1 MEHDK
6 GIFQDSYG
14 FVDAWNSRRSTVY
27 GTKGM
32 CCCTQPLAAAAGN
45 KILAQG
51 GSAADAAVA
60 IAACL
65 NILEPCSTGIGGDAF
80 CLYYTAETKEVLCFN
95 GNGKSPAGFT
105 IEALAARGI
114 GNQPGQS
121 RIDQHSGVAVSVPG
135 AAQLWEDVV
144 TTCGKLSLLE
154 VLTPAIELGE
164 QGFPLGPMS
173 ARQWS
178 RGKLVGEEAMR
189 TFRPNGV
196 SPQAG
201 DLFYNRNLART
212 FREVA
217 DCGAKAFYTGRIG
230 AAIVAAVN
238 EYGGMVT
245 LEDLDAHTTLRTEP
259 ISTTYKGYRV
269 YQTPPPSHGIATLIA
284 LNILEA
290 LPSPPSGHRS
300 SAEQTHIS
308 LECMRLAMAD
318 ALQYAADPLVVQVP
332 IKGLLSKEYARERAA
347 QISVDYASE
356 IGFGDPTP
364 FMNSETVYFCCVDA
378 LGNAASF
385 INSNYM
391 GFGTGIVPQ
400 GCGFTLQNRACNF
413 TLDPSHPNCAGP
425 LKRPYHSI
433 IPCLMTKESDGSF
446 FATLGVMG
454 GFMQPQGQ
462 FQVIRNLIDFEMDP
476 QSSIDAARW
485 YINAPYYTLQN
496 ALAVKNSAVQ
506 IEAGYG
512 GRWEK
517 YYHEGFEDSVRDD
530 GETVLQ
536 QLGKMGHSMGDII
549 HTNRTMFGRG
559 QLIVRSNA
567 GVLAGASDPRSDGCA
582 LPQM

>member
-1 MEHDK
+1 
-6 GIFQDSYG
+6 
-14 FVDAWNSRRSTVY
+14 WNSRRSTVY

-51 GSAADAAVA
+51 GTAADAAVA
-60 IAACL
+60 MAACL

-80 CLYYTAETKEVLCFN
+80 ALYYSADTKEVSCFN

-105 IEALAARGI
+105 MEALAAKGI
-114 GNQPGQS
+114 GKQVGQS
-121 RIDQHSGVAVSVPG
+121 GIDPHSGVAVTVPG

-144 TTCGKLSLLE
+144 KTSGKLSMLE

-164 QGFPLGPMS
+164 NGFPLGPMS

-178 RGKLVGEEAMR
+178 RGKLVGEEAYR
-189 TFRPNGV
+189 TFRPNGI
-196 SPQAG
+196 SPKTG
-201 DLFYNRNLART
+201 ELFHNRNLART

-217 DCGAKAFYTGRIG
+217 ADGAKAFYSGRI
-230 AAIVAAVN
+230 ADAIVAAVN
-238 EYGGMVT
+238 DNGGMMT
-245 LEDLDAHTTLRTEP
+245 LEDLAAHTTNRSAP
-259 ISTTYKGYRV
+259 ISSTYKGYRV

-290 LPSPPSGHRS
+290 LPTPPSGHRS
-300 SAEQTHIS
+300 SAEQTHLS

-318 ALQYAADPLVVQVP
+318 ALQYAADPEVVRVP
-332 IKGLLSKEYARERAA
+332 VSGLLSKEYARSRAA
-347 QISVDYASE
+347 MISTECASE
-356 IGFGDPTP
+356 VDFGDPST
-364 FMNSETVYFCCVDA
+364 FMNSETVYFCCVDGQ
-378 LGNAASF
+378 GNACSF

-391 GFGTGIVPQ
+391 GFGTGIVPD

-413 TLDPSHPNCAGP
+413 TLDPAHPNCAAP
-425 LKRPYHSI
+425 HKRPYHTI

-462 FQVIRNLIDFEMDP
+462 FQVIRNMLDFGMDP

-485 YINAPYYTLQN
+485 YINAPYYTFQN

-506 IEAGYG
+506 LEAGYG
-512 GRWEK
+512 GQWEK
-517 YYHEGFEDSVRDD
+517 FYHEGFDESIKDD
-530 GETVLQ
+530 GETVLGR
-536 QLGKMGHSMGDII
+536 LAGMGHSMGELVRD
-549 HTNRTMFGRG
+549 NRTMFGRG
-559 QLIVRSNA
+559 QIILRNQA

-582 LPQM
+582 LPLI